1 MKRNFCG
8 FREYHLIR
16 EIKSSRKKTIFG
28 GSGRLW
34 PYQKLRFYL
43 SDVSYINMNVE
54 NTRFRGWLYGDFNP
68 VEISTRYTELKKNAI
83 IWRISGLK
91 IFQPGLKHNVFEKIE
106 NLEG

>member
-16 EIKSSRKKTIFG
+16 EIKSSRKKTIFW

-43 SDVSYINMNVE
+43 SDVSYINMNV
-54 NTRFRGWLYGDFNP
+54 
-68 VEISTRYTELKKNAI
+68 ISTKLK
-83 IWRISGLK
+83 
-91 IFQPGLKHNVFEKIE
+91 FQLVIQSKKKMQSYEKFPD
-106 NLEG
+106 

>member
-16 EIKSSRKKTIFG
+16 EIKSSRKKTIFW

-68 VEISTRYTELKKNAI
+68 VEISTRYTELKKMQSYEKFPDWKYFN
-83 IWRISGLK
+83 
-91 IFQPGLKHNVFEKIE
+91 PG
-106 NLEG
+106 